1 MTNSSE
7 NKPILFDYFEST
19 AEVLLSQ
26 YNRSSLQNASTN
38 LGRNRELFCSEF
50 LSKVLPTKLS
60 VKSGEIWDSSNNKT
74 GQLDLIIRRDD
85 APTLHIGSDD
95 IYLAE
100 GVFCVIEIKSNLTRE
115 KLKESGLGLLKVK
128 NLNLTKMPSIGTEQ
142 ALYRPLRIV
151 FAYTGATWETIVNEI
166 MKNHWDDL
174 FDLICILD
182 KGVLVKT
189 GNLIKSESNRKFIL
203 YTQKAASLGFLFLYL
218 ATYSSSFLGLGLN
231 FVPYFYPLKS
241 WDNEIV

>member
-1 MTNSSE
+1 MTGSSE
-7 NKPILFDYFEST
+7 NKPILYDYFNST

-74 GQLDLIIRRDD
+74 GQLDLIITRDD
-85 APTLHIGSDD
+85 APSLHIGSDD

-128 NLNLTKMPSIGTEQ
+128 NLNLTKGPSITTGK

-151 FAYTGATWETIVNEI
+151 FAYTGATWETIENEI
-166 MKNHWDDL
+166 MINHWENL

-182 KGVLVKT
+182 RGVLVRT
-189 GNLIKSESNRKFIL
+189 GNLIEGADNHKFVL
-203 YTQKAASLGFLFLYL
+203 YTKKAASLGFLFLYL
-218 ATYSSSFLGLGLN
+218 VTYSSSFLGRGLN
-231 FVPYFYPLKS
+231 FAPYFYPLNS
-241 WDNEIV
+241 WDNEII